1 MKATSIA
8 MRLVLALLGVVP
20 CCFVLSACSLPSM
33 RLEPSFAQRS
43 IDWSMPEVY
52 GIWPPS
58 STRVGPF
65 TVSDV
70 HVASRQGVEAGAVHQ
85 VGGFDL
91 TLRVSAGADR
101 VDDIVCHGSGTP
113 RRGDELT
120 CTFSGPLGPRTLRN
134 VSIPRDP
141 RELASTQP
149 ELVYVLLG
157 VDTTTER
164 ARVVRSVP
172 EGFQTGTNG
181 YYIVRGD
188 TILGAI
194 DLHVL
199 GVPRA
204 HADQELDA
212 YTQHEIASVMAVLFV
227 VEGFSFD

>member
-1 MKATSIA
+1 
-8 MRLVLALLGVVP
+8 
-20 CCFVLSACSLPSM
+20 M